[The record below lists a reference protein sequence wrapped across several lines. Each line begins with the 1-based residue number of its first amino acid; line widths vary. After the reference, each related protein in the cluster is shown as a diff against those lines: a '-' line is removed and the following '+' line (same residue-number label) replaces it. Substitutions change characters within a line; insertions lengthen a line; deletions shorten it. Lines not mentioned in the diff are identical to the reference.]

1 MSLTQAEK
9 KEEEK
14 ERSEVEGRD
23 ERKRQTEKREEKKQE
38 KAGRDFHSQ
47 APWRECGDSHNC
59 DKQTGTGSDQDPQ
72 FLLKNMSPALLTVKT
87 YKYLRENSLGKFFSK
102 NITWSPVPPFC
113 VKNFLREMMFMT
125 SSLGDEEP
133 PSTCSCP

>member
-38 KAGRDFHSQ
+38 KEGIFIHKPLGVSVVT
-47 APWRECGDSHNC
+47 P
-59 DKQTGTGSDQDPQ
+59 T
-72 FLLKNMSPALLTVKT
+72 TVT
-87 YKYLRENSLGKFFSK
+87 SRQVQVLIRIL
-102 NITWSPVPPFC
+102 
-113 VKNFLREMMFMT
+113 NFY
-125 SSLGDEEP
+125 
-133 PSTCSCP
+133 